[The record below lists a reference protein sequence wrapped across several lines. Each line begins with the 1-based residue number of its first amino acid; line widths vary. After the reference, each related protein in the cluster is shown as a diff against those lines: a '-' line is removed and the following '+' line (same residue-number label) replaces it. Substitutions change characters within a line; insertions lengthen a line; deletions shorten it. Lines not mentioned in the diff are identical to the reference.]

1 MRQSDHWPQAEG
13 PNCWDH
19 SGQHQWALPVWFLVQ
34 QGFCR
39 RLNCVASTRFG
50 KFNSYSVFVS
60 QWVEVQVQVEGGV
73 NRTASGS
80 GRWVRRLESSLG
92 FRRGSHC
99 PEDYVVEIFLFQ
111 TCDVNVELIVKRESR
126 AISVMVKL
134 SRTVYALSLPNRKYA
149 GYFLAQIT
157 STDRILTNG
166 QTVNCSEYPT

>member
-19 SGQHQWALPVWFLVQ
+19 SGQHQWALPVWFSCPAR
-34 QGFCR
+34 FCR

-50 KFNSYSVFVS
+50 KFNPYSVFVS

-92 FRRGSHC
+92 FRRGALSRGLRRGDLPLPDVRC
-99 PEDYVVEIFLFQ
+99 ERQ
-111 TCDVNVELIVKRESR
+111 TDRERESR
-126 AISVMVKL
+126 ARSVMVKL
-134 SRTVYALSLPNRKYA
+134 SLTVYALSLPNRKYA

-157 STDRILTNG
+157 STDRIFTNG
-166 QTVNCSEYPT
+166 QTVNSSEYPT